1 MAQPEELRLLRR
13 LEVERMTGFTTGS
26 LYAAMAQG
34 TFPRPIRIGRNSV
47 AWISTEV
54 DAWREARIAERDTGK
69 AKLNTNLQ
77 FQIRKIPTGKRMLRR
92 KDVLYR
98 TGKSQAAV
106 YKDISLGIFPEPIS
120 ISDNTSV
127 WLESEINAWI
137 QERVNQ
143 RNQSCGETKASVKN
157 L

>member
-1 MAQPEELRLLRR
+1 MAQSEELRLLRR
-13 LEVERMTGFTTGS
+13 LEVEMVTGFTTGS
-26 LYAAMAQG
+26 LYAAMAKG
-34 TFPRPIRIGRNSV
+34 TFPKPLRIGRNSV

-54 DAWREARIAERDTGK
+54 EAWREARIADRDAGK
-69 AKLNTNLQ
+69 SQPNSNLL
-77 FQIRKIPTGKRMLRR
+77 FHIRNIPTGKRMLRR

-106 YKDISLGIFPEPIS
+106 YKDISLGLFPEPIS

-137 QERVNQ
+137 QERLNE
-143 RNQSCGETKASVKN
+143 RNQSCVESRTSVKN
-157 L
+157 F